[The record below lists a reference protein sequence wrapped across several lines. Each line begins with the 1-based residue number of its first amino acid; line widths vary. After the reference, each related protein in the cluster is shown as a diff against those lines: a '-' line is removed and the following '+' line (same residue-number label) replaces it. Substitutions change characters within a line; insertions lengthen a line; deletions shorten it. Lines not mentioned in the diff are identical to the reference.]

1 MHIFAFLFSEIPDF
15 MLYVVFFL
23 LINYIVVII
32 YKVGKTN
39 RIRRKLKVGDLC
51 KVYIG
56 ESKFWGSV
64 QRVYNSTVDVWV
76 MNQMISVSRD
86 EIYA

>member
-1 MHIFAFLFSEIPDF
+1 
-15 MLYVVFFL
+15 MLYVFIFL
-23 LINYIVVII
+23 LINYIAFII
-32 YKVGKTN
+32 YKVSKTN

-64 QRVYNSTVDVWV
+64 QRIYNSTVDVWV
-76 MNQMISVSRD
+76 LNRTISVSRN
-86 EIYA
+86 EVYA

>member
-1 MHIFAFLFSEIPDF
+1 
-15 MLYVVFFL
+15 MLYVVIFL

-32 YKVGKTN
+32 YKVNKTN
-39 RIRRKLKVGDLC
+39 KIRRKLKVGDIC

-64 QRVYNSTVDVWV
+64 QRIYNSSVDVWV
-76 MNQMISVSRD
+76 LNRTISVSRN
-86 EIYA
+86 EVYA

>member
-1 MHIFAFLFSEIPDF
+1 MY
-15 MLYVVFFL
+15 YVVIFL
-23 LINYIVVII
+23 LINYIAVIV
-32 YKVGKTN
+32 YNVSKTN
-39 RIRRKLKVGDLC
+39 RKRRNLKVGDIC

-64 QRVYNSTVDVWV
+64 QKIYNSTVDVWV
-76 MNQMISVSRD
+76 MNQLISVSRN